1 MAVTQR
7 DFSRLQ
13 SNGTLQ
19 FDLFWVVI
27 KLHLKP
33 MPTCML
39 TIKSS
44 IMVNGSDPKDNL
56 QMRQRKKIIHIYYL
70 GETNKRS

>member
-1 MAVTQR
+1 
-7 DFSRLQ
+7 
-13 SNGTLQ
+13 
-19 FDLFWVVI
+19 
-27 KLHLKP
+27 

-56 QMRQRKKIIHIYYL
+56 QMRQRKKIIPFFDH
-70 GETNKRS
+70 

>member
-56 QMRQRKKIIHIYYL
+56 QMRQRKKIIPFFDH
-70 GETNKRS
+70 